1 MINIVRRGAAHAR
14 RNTVAYIALT
24 MAMGGTSY
32 AAAKLP
38 RDSVGSAQIRT
49 SAVRSSDV
57 KDGDL
62 RARDFRAGELPAGPA
77 GLAGPQGPAGPA
89 GPQGPAGVAGPQ
101 GPAGDA
107 EDKPAVRVDDDTQV
121 ELDSASFA
129 LLSLDDEVFDAA
141 GMHPG
146 NGNDDRIRVSRTGT
160 YVLNG
165 EVEWE
170 ANGDGFRVLD
180 LVQLNNHP
188 GVVGSTSVQT
198 RDSSIQNTIQQATAI
213 VHLTEGTTI
222 GLTAGQGSGDKLHIV
237 RASLSAA
244 FIGD

>member
-14 RNTVAYIALT
+14 RNAVAYIALT

-32 AAAKLP
+32 AAAELP

-62 RARDFRAGELPAGPA
+62 RARDFRAGEL
-77 GLAGPQGPAGPA
+77 PA

-146 NGNDDRIRVSRTGT
+146 NGSDDRIRVSRTGT
-160 YVLNG
+160 YVLSG

-188 GVVGSTSVQT
+188 GVVGSTSVQP

-222 GLTAGQGSGDKLHIV
+222 GLTAGQGSGDKLHVV

-244 FIGD
+244 FIGA